1 MGDDPFPLNQLQ
13 GGVTMDSRLYWIW
26 LQQAL
31 PAGSRAVEDLLDA
44 FGHARVVY
52 EATPE
57 QLKSVGMTDALCR
70 SLSDKSLDKAHR
82 ILNRVLEM
90 GDWVL
95 TPEDALFPLSLRHMT
110 GCPAALYA
118 RGAMPDLD
126 RTPAVAVVGTR
137 HASRTGWREAYA
149 LSAGL
154 AAGGMV
160 VVSGGAVGIDAA
172 AHSGAVSAGGT
183 TIVVMACPLNEKYP
197 RENES
202 LRRQVVA
209 NGGLLLSEFPP
220 DEPYR
225 CEFPIRNRLMV
236 GLSQAVCLAE
246 TPTRSGARITA
257 RLAREENREVFALP
271 GALAGHMYDGAHK
284 EIQSGATLVIRA
296 TDILREYAP
305 LFPGM
310 LDLEAAEQMQK
321 QAERGGAPHS
331 QEKEKVKEQEKPRR
345 KRNRRESKK
354 QTAVTETAPVAS
366 VACPPSASAAAQQVY
381 AALTDRFVPVDEL
394 AAAAHMPVA
403 ALLAALTELE
413 MYGCA
418 ENGAG
423 QQYKRS

>member
-1 MGDDPFPLNQLQ
+1 
-13 GGVTMDSRLYWIW
+13 MDSRLYWIW

-44 FGHARVVY
+44 FGHARSVY

-57 QLKSVGMTDALCR
+57 QLKQAGMTDELCQR
-70 SLSDKSLDKAHR
+70 LSDKSLASAHR
-82 ILNRVLEM
+82 ILDRVLEL

-137 HASRTGWREAYA
+137 TASRDGWREAYA

-172 AHSGAVSAGGT
+172 AHSGALAAGGT
-183 TIVVMACPLNEKYP
+183 TIVVMACPLNENYP
-197 RENES
+197 ADNAA
-202 LRRQVVA
+202 LRQQVVDS
-209 NGGLLLSEFPP
+209 GGLLLSEFPP
-220 DEPYR
+220 DEPYK
-225 CEFPIRNRLMV
+225 CDFPIRNRLMV

-257 RLAREENREVFALP
+257 RLSREQSREVFALP
-271 GALAGHMYDGAHK
+271 GALSGHLYDGAHK

-310 LDLEAAEQMQK
+310 LDLEAAEQMQR
-321 QAERGGAPHS
+321 QAERGGAP
-331 QEKEKVKEQEKPRR
+331 QPEKKEKERKRSRTRKEPKVKPTPPPEQPA
-345 KRNRRESKK
+345 S
-354 QTAVTETAPVAS
+354 APVVCPDYAS
-366 VACPPSASAAAQQVY
+366 EAARQVY
-381 AALTDRFVPVDEL
+381 AALTEQFIPVDEL
-394 AAAAHMPVA
+394 AAATGLPVA
-403 ALLAALTELE
+403 GLLAALTELE

-423 QQYKRS
+423 QQYKRK

>member
-1 MGDDPFPLNQLQ
+1 
-13 GGVTMDSRLYWIW
+13 MDSRLYWIW

-31 PAGSRAVEDLLDA
+31 PAGSRAVDDLLDA
-44 FGHARVVY
+44 FGHARMVY
-52 EATPE
+52 DATPK
-57 QLKSVGMTDALCR
+57 QLMDVGMTEDLCR
-70 SLSDKSLDKAHR
+70 RLSDKSLDTARR
-82 ILNRVLEM
+82 ILDRVLAL

-95 TPEDALFPLSLRHMT
+95 TPEDALYPLSLRHMT

-118 RGAMPDLD
+118 RGVMPDLD
-126 RTPAVAVVGTR
+126 STPAVAVVGTR
-137 HASRTGWREAYA
+137 RASRDGWRDAYA

-154 AAGGMV
+154 VAGGMV

-172 AHSGAVSAGGT
+172 AHSGALAAGGT
-183 TIVVMACPLNEKYP
+183 TIVVMACPLNENYP
-197 RENES
+197 ADNAV
-202 LRRQVVA
+202 LRQQVVE

-220 DEPYR
+220 GEPYK

-257 RLAREENREVFALP
+257 RLAREQNREVFALP
-271 GALAGHMYDGAHK
+271 GALAGHLYDGAHK

-296 TDILREYAP
+296 TDVLREYAP

-310 LDLEAAEQMQK
+310 LDLEAAEAMQK
-321 QAERGGAPHS
+321 QTERGGGAPLPDR
-331 QEKEKVKEQEKPRR
+331 KEKPRR
-345 KRNRRESKK
+345 RREKK
-354 QTAVTETAPVAS
+354 PKEPPAPVVSS
-366 VACPPSASAAAQQVY
+366 VPSSACPDTASAAARQVY
-381 AALTDRFVPVDEL
+381 AALTDRFLPVDEL
-394 AAAAHMPVA
+394 AQAAEMPIP